1 MKRKRKE
8 KVKSAPKLN
17 LKAVLPALKNVRIG
31 GKHSIMQTLLVGF
44 LVPVAMMVVLG
55 IVCYNTAASGMISK
69 YQESAE
75 STVSAVGKYCNLICN
90 SLSSKALELIGNG
103 DVSDYYEKYYKKQNA
118 ESMEIFRNAKS
129 LLGKV
134 KATNTY
140 MYSSSVIPEGGSYL
154 TSLTGKMSEAP
165 HEDFISS
172 AEGQYFAENKSL
184 RNAWLGY
191 HSYIDSSLNSTEEK
205 YALVFYQR
213 FVKQDSY
220 LVFDVSMDVAVD
232 MLEQMDFGEGSV
244 RALVTPDGREVIS
257 VKGHEEE
264 VVADHYFVGHD
275 YYENTKETEETVSDE
290 VRVNGKKYV
299 YIATPVGN
307 TGIMI
312 CTLIPRSNLMGQ
324 ANSIRTI
331 TIFMVIL
338 AAAAALATGAFIS
351 AGISREV
358 KVMTAGISKMAEGD
372 LSSSFETKRK
382 DEFGTLSRSLNKML
396 DSMRTLMQDM
406 KKFGLKV
413 NEMAADVSDRTE
425 RINDSIRNTSQAMD
439 DVAKGVQSQAEE
451 TENSNEKMT
460 VFSDNITMV
469 TNQTDQMEI
478 AADRAIEA
486 VGKGKEI
493 VRQLNEKSDSTVD
506 LTRVLVEDIDEVQK
520 SSEEI
525 KSFVEV
531 INSIA
536 GQTNLLSLNASIEAA
551 RAGEAGRGFAV
562 VAEEIRKLA
571 DQSKESG
578 NKIQDIVSGIGST
591 TQKTTDSAKKAEIM
605 VMEQARALQQTV
617 EVFGQI
623 QNCVGELVEGIRMII
638 ERLGQITDE
647 KVQVQDSIQNIS
659 SVSEQV
665 AASTQEVTATLGE
678 QTGVISKLALKAEE
692 LKKEAEELDRSI
704 DKFRL

>member
-1 MKRKRKE
+1 
-8 KVKSAPKLN
+8 
-17 LKAVLPALKNVRIG
+17 
-31 GKHSIMQTLLVGF
+31 
-44 LVPVAMMVVLG
+44 
-55 IVCYNTAASGMISK
+55 
-69 YQESAE
+69 
-75 STVSAVGKYCNLICN
+75 
-90 SLSSKALELIGNG
+90 
-103 DVSDYYEKYYKKQNA
+103 
-118 ESMEIFRNAKS
+118 
-129 LLGKV
+129 
-134 KATNTY
+134 
-140 MYSSSVIPEGGSYL
+140 
-154 TSLTGKMSEAP
+154 
-165 HEDFISS
+165 
-172 AEGQYFAENKSL
+172 
-184 RNAWLGY
+184 
-191 HSYIDSSLNSTEEK
+191 
-205 YALVFYQR
+205 
-213 FVKQDSY
+213 
-220 LVFDVSMDVAVD
+220 
-232 MLEQMDFGEGSV
+232 
-244 RALVTPDGREVIS
+244 
-257 VKGHEEE
+257 
-264 VVADHYFVGHD
+264 
-275 YYENTKETEETVSDE
+275 
-290 VRVNGKKYV
+290 
-299 YIATPVGN
+299 
-307 TGIMI
+307 MI

-331 TIFMVIL
+331 TIIMVIL
-338 AAAAALATGAFIS
+338 AAAAAIATGAFIS

-358 KVMTAGISKMAEGD
+358 KVMTAGNSKMAEGD
-372 LSSSFETKRK
+372 LSSSFETMRK

-478 AADRAIEA
+478 AADREIEA
-486 VGKGKEI
+486 VGKGNEI

-591 TQKTTDSAKKAEIM
+591 TQKTTDSAKKAELM
-605 VMEQARALQQTV
+605 VMEQAKALQQTV

-665 AASTQEVTATLGE
+665 AASTQEVTATLSE
-678 QTGVISKLALKAEE
+678 QTGVISRLALKAEE

>member
-1 MKRKRKE
+1 M
-8 KVKSAPKLN
+8 
-17 LKAVLPALKNVRIG
+17 
-31 GKHSIMQTLLVGF
+31 
-44 LVPVAMMVVLG
+44 
-55 IVCYNTAASGMISK
+55 
-69 YQESAE
+69 
-75 STVSAVGKYCNLICN
+75 
-90 SLSSKALELIGNG
+90 
-103 DVSDYYEKYYKKQNA
+103 
-118 ESMEIFRNAKS
+118 
-129 LLGKV
+129 
-134 KATNTY
+134 
-140 MYSSSVIPEGGSYL
+140 
-154 TSLTGKMSEAP
+154 
-165 HEDFISS
+165 
-172 AEGQYFAENKSL
+172 
-184 RNAWLGY
+184 
-191 HSYIDSSLNSTEEK
+191 
-205 YALVFYQR
+205 
-213 FVKQDSY
+213 
-220 LVFDVSMDVAVD
+220 FDVSMDVAVD

-331 TIFMVIL
+331 TIIMVIL